1 MSSRRIRQLSLTTRT
16 NLTTCPKDG
25 AYYNSGECTMWIRGL
40 SWSWRRAIGLTGA
53 RQRLARQIGCPTT
66 MDGLQ
71 RAIGRFLLRLLTGGR
86 L

>member
-1 MSSRRIRQLSLTTRT
+1 
-16 NLTTCPKDG
+16 
-25 AYYNSGECTMWIRGL
+25 MWIRGL

-53 RQRLARQIGCPTT
+53 RQRVAWSIGVPTT
-66 MDGLQ
+66 LDGLQ